1 MRKGCDYPWHGK
13 ANKDGA
19 EPSLVALRPPFAT
32 RDTRQRRAGDREMSA
47 SRAVAE
53 PRPGAEGLIDL
64 FLAFLQISLSGF
76 GGAINWAHHALV
88 EQRRWMSDEDF
99 TETLSLCQFL
109 PGPNIVNFA
118 MCLGQRQHGLN
129 GALAA
134 LAGVVVIPLGI
145 FVALGALY
153 TSFGQMAV
161 VHGVLS
167 GVSAAA
173 AGFMISVAVRIAGPH
188 RRRPWS
194 AVFGAAAFIG
204 MGFLKFPLVY
214 VLLCL
219 APPSIGVAWWLEAR
233 RR

>member
-1 MRKGCDYPWHGK
+1 MNAP
-13 ANKDGA
+13 
-19 EPSLVALRPPFAT
+19 
-32 RDTRQRRAGDREMSA
+32 
-47 SRAVAE
+47 RAVAE
-53 PRPGAEGLIDL
+53 PRAGRDGLIDL

-118 MCLGQRQHGLN
+118 MCLGQRQHGLS

-134 LAGVVVIPLGI
+134 LAGVVVVPLGI
-145 FVALGALY
+145 FIALGALY
-153 TSFGQMAV
+153 TRFGQLAV
-161 VHGVLS
+161 IHGILS
-167 GVSAAA
+167 GISAAA

-194 AVFGAAAFIG
+194 AVFGGAAFIG
-204 MGFLKFPLVY
+204 MGFFKFPLVY

-219 APPSIGVAWWLEAR
+219 APPSIAVAWCLEAR